1 LFFISLSSGKI
12 SIESEKGGKQMLQR
26 PLKNE
31 YPNYYEPYVNLVP
44 EGDLVEILKKQ
55 LQKTINLFESISE
68 DDGLIR
74 YAPGKWSIKEL
85 LGHIADTER
94 IMSYRLLRV
103 SRGDQT
109 PLAGFNE
116 NDYVAAAQ
124 TNVLPIEKIL
134 NDFIS
139 TRNATITLIQNTPI
153 GAWETTGNA
162 NGMEITTRAIAYIIA
177 GHQMHHCNIVRE
189 RYLNK

>member
-1 LFFISLSSGKI
+1 
-12 SIESEKGGKQMLQR
+12 MLQR
-26 PLKNE
+26 PLEKE
-31 YPNYYEPYVNLVP
+31 YPNYYEPYVSLVP
-44 EGDLVEILKKQ
+44 EGDLVEILKES
-55 LQKTINLFESISE
+55 LQQTVNLFEGISE
-68 DDGLIR
+68 ETGLFR
-74 YAPGKWSIKEL
+74 YAPGKWSMKEV
-85 LGHIADTER
+85 LGHITDTER

-124 TNVLPIEKIL
+124 SNQLPMENIL
-134 NDFIS
+134 NDFIT
-139 TRNATITLIQNTPI
+139 TRNATITQIQNIPST
-153 GAWETTGNA
+153 AWETIGNA

-177 GHQMHHCNIVRE
+177 GHQIHHCKIVRE